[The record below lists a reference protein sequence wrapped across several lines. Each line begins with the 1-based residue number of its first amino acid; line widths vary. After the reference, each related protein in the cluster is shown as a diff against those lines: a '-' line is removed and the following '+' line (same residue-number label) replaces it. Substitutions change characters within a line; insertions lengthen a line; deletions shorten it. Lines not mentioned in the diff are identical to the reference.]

1 MVLVDTSVLIDYL
14 STVENS
20 GTRAFQTILDSGI
33 AYGITS
39 FTYMEILQGV
49 RTEREFEQV
58 KRYLDTQKFYG
69 FPDEKAAFA
78 EAARI
83 YFLCR
88 KRGITISSTIDCLI
102 ARAAID
108 NDIFL
113 LHNDKDFDN
122 IAKVVKLKMFRK

>member
-1 MVLVDTSVLIDYL
+1 MVLVDTSILIDFL
-14 STVENS
+14 SAIDNTA
-20 GTRAFQTILDSGI
+20 TKAFQSILDSGI
-33 AYGITS
+33 SYGITT
-39 FTYMEILQGV
+39 FTYMEVLQGV

-69 FPDEKAAFA
+69 FQDEKASFA

-88 KRGITISSTIDCLI
+88 KKGITISSTIDCLI
-102 ARAAID
+102 ARTAIEH
-108 NDIFL
+108 DIFL

-122 IAKVVKLKMFRK
+122 IAKVVKLKIFRK

>member
-1 MVLVDTSVLIDYL
+1 MVLVDTSVLIDFL
-14 STVENS
+14 SAVENS
-20 GTRAFQTILDSGI
+20 GTRTFQSILDSGI

-49 RTEREFEQV
+49 RTEREFEHV
-58 KRYLDTQKFYG
+58 KRYLDTQQFVV
-69 FPDEKAAFA
+69 FPDEKASFA

-88 KRGITISSTIDCLI
+88 KKGITISSTIDCLI
-102 ARAAID
+102 ARAAIE

-122 IAKVVKLKMFRK
+122 IAKVVKLKIFRK

>member
-1 MVLVDTSVLIDYL
+1 MVLVDTSVLIDFL
-14 STVENS
+14 SAVDNS
-20 GTRAFQTILDSGI
+20 GTRAFQSILDSGI

-39 FTYMEILQGV
+39 FTYLEVLQGV

-58 KRYLDTQKFYG
+58 KRYLDTQKFFG
-69 FPDEKAAFA
+69 FLDEKASFA

-88 KRGITISSTIDCLI
+88 KRGITINSTIDCLI
-102 ARAAID
+102 ARAAIE
-108 NDIFL
+108 NDLFL

-122 IAKVVKLKMFRK
+122 IAKVVKLKIFRR

>member
-14 STVENS
+14 GTVENS
-20 GTRAFQTILDSGI
+20 GTRAFQSILDSGI
-33 AYGITS
+33 AYGITL

-49 RTEREFEQV
+49 STEREFEQV

-69 FPDEKAAFA
+69 FANEKASFA

-102 ARAAID
+102 ARAAIE

-113 LHNDKDFDN
+113 LHNDKDFDS
-122 IAKVVKLKMFRK
+122 IAKVVKLKIFRK

>member
-14 STVENS
+14 GTVENS
-20 GTRAFQTILDSGI
+20 GTRAFQSILDSGI
-33 AYGITS
+33 AYGITL

-58 KRYLDTQKFYG
+58 KRYLNTQKFYG
-69 FPDEKAAFA
+69 FADEKASFA

-102 ARAAID
+102 ARAAIE
-108 NDIFL
+108 NDTFL
-113 LHNDKDFDN
+113 LHNDKDFDS
-122 IAKVVKLKMFRK
+122 IAKVVKLKIFRK

>member
-14 STVENS
+14 GTVENS
-20 GTRAFQTILDSGI
+20 GTRAFQSILDSGI

-49 RTEREFEQV
+49 RTERAFEQV

-69 FPDEKAAFA
+69 FRDEKASFA

-102 ARAAID
+102 ARAAIE

-113 LHNDKDFDN
+113 LHNDKDFDS
-122 IAKVVKLKMFRK
+122 IAKVVKLKIFRK

>member
-14 STVENS
+14 GTVENS
-20 GTRAFQTILDSGI
+20 GTRAFQSILDSGI

-69 FPDEKAAFA
+69 FPDEKASFA

-102 ARAAID
+102 ARAAIE

-113 LHNDKDFDN
+113 LHNDKDFDS
-122 IAKVVKLKMFRK
+122 IAKVVKLKIFRK

>member
-1 MVLVDTSVLIDYL
+1 MVLVDTSVLIDFL
-14 STVENS
+14 SAVDNS
-20 GTRAFQTILDSGI
+20 GTKAFQSILDSGI
-33 AYGITS
+33 SYGITS

-69 FPDEKAAFA
+69 FPDEKASFA

-88 KRGITISSTIDCLI
+88 KKGITINSTIDCLI
-102 ARAAID
+102 ARAAIEH
-108 NDIFL
+108 DIFL

-122 IAKVVKLKMFRK
+122 IAKVVKLKIFRQ

>member
-1 MVLVDTSVLIDYL
+1 MVLIDTSVLIAFL
-14 STVENS
+14 SATENS
-20 GTRAFQTILDSGI
+20 GTRAFQSILDSGI

-49 RTEREFEQV
+49 KTEREFEQV
-58 KRYLDTQKFYG
+58 KRYLDTQKFVG
-69 FPDEKAAFA
+69 FSDEKTSFA

-88 KRGITISSTIDCLI
+88 KKGITISSTIDCLI
-102 ARAAID
+102 ARAAIE

-113 LHNDKDFDN
+113 LHNDKDFDS
-122 IAKVVKLKMFRK
+122 IAKVVKLKIFRK

>member
-14 STVENS
+14 GTVENS
-20 GTRAFQTILDSGI
+20 GTRAFQSILDSGI

-49 RTEREFEQV
+49 RTEREFELV

-69 FPDEKAAFA
+69 FPDEKASFA

-102 ARAAID
+102 ARAAIE

-113 LHNDKDFDN
+113 LHNDKDFDS
-122 IAKVVKLKMFRK
+122 IAKVVKLKIFRK